1 MQIWYQLLKLIPF
14 HFPFLLFQADVGMGR
29 NSDQHVFLQDKFRA
43 CPLDA
48 IDENSSLQLAANT
61 TAATAAPT
69 GGSPQRQQQPAGATI
84 APPLSN
90 NNTNRLRASK
100 VPENWTKGELIGQG
114 AFGSVYLG
122 MDNDTGQLIAVKQVS
137 LGQRS
142 GPQAAAKLAEHIR
155 SLEAEVQLLQDLNH
169 PNIVRYLGTERTQDA
184 LNIFLEYVPG
194 GSIASLLAKFGS
206 FQESVVRVYTKQI
219 LQGLLYLH
227 GQGVIHRD
235 IKGANILVANTGLVK
250 LADFGA
256 SKKIEGLATMES
268 GFKSVKGTPY
278 WMAPEVITATGHGKQ
293 ADIWSVACTVIEMA
307 TGKPPWMQ
315 FGSQVAAMFH
325 IAKSKGPPA
334 IPEHLSPECKDFLYL
349 CFNRNWKERPTAA
362 TLLQHAF
369 LKNVDIVASGSVS
382 ENSNGVLKSAENL
395 NQIPAYR
402 VSGGG
407 SAAATSV
414 AGAAGAGAQQSS
426 PTKSTAGRSSGSG
439 MSPLGNHLATSRE
452 KGLGISATSSGGPR
466 RQLNLDGA
474 AAAPGGSPTKRPS
487 AVRSSAPV
495 FANVRDSTD
504 VGPPNAALV
513 DGRLPRPATTP
524 RGGTAARA
532 AAAAVAAAGAG
543 GSGVAR
549 QSAHRQKKDQEGTDA
564 ASPLIVPDPAAL
576 GSLRRSG
583 SASLSLSKD
592 GGSAAAEM
600 RASGYQ
606 QQQQQQRPASTVD
619 MNSNLMATIALSD
632 GIDTTSVG
640 NAGYSN
646 SLQGSLASTAQ
657 QSSVSAATSGDTVPD
672 TNSAGHETTTT
683 TRPHSGTGS
692 GVSQNSKRSEFNP
705 MEEPAWMAGGGGGGA
720 HKNFRTSLDNSSGS
734 DIVNDIPKGGFSSD
748 GEATSVNPLLNT
760 AGGMMPPPPPPRSHA
775 ASQQQHLCSSGS
787 GRFSLRT
794 SSSSSQGGARA
805 NSGSSNRSG
814 TAFTNTTTT
823 SAAGQPSGTAASA
836 SEGPVVYTIEADV
849 DGFGGSGGLPWDMPD
864 SDDNSH
870 ARSGNGGDK
879 TSGHQ
884 LPAGSA
890 SLRRWGGPS
899 GGDGRNSGD
908 ASLQYN
914 SMGGGTA
921 PQHQLS
927 SAAASAATPATSTS
941 SGDRAVTQDVI
952 LNALQQC
959 AQRDLRASLAL
970 FAEAKRNKSSASSS
984 MNSHSSDDSG
994 KAAAAAAA
1002 AREVEGEEDPTE
1014 VTSPARHRVSIRQ
1027 SRIPRAPSE
1036 SPIAKQQQQQ
1046 QRQRQSVLG
1055 ESNNGSALA
1064 SAATPR
1070 RYSHHHTAAACP
1082 AATPTKVTTMMTPR
1096 RSAALATTATT
1107 PSRRTSTAP
1116 AAVGAVVVPPSPM
1129 ATPSKQLRAAAYS
1142 SPTKRQYSASVGGG
1156 SYEQQLRARQAGTNG
1171 VGATGASTGNGG
1183 GGYAAKAAAAAAA
1196 AAAGTPVKSG
1206 NTHPLRTPRREG
1218 GGSRP
1223 GSAAMTPQRRASALP

>member
-1 MQIWYQLLKLIPF
+1 MLKLIAF
-14 HFPFLLFQADVGMGR
+14 HFSLLPLQADVGMGR
-29 NSDQHVFLQDKFRA
+29 TSDQYAFLHDKFRA

-48 IDENSSLQLAANT
+48 IDENNSLQLAANA
-61 TAATAAPT
+61 TAAAAAPT
-69 GGSPQRQQQPAGATI
+69 GGSPQRQQQHINQQQPAGAI
-84 APPLSN
+84 VAPPLSRN
-90 NNTNRLRASK
+90 DATHVRPSK

-122 MDNDTGQLIAVKQVS
+122 MDNDTGQLIAVKQVA

-169 PNIVRYLGTERTQDA
+169 PNIVRYLGTERTLDA

-369 LKNVDIVASGSVS
+369 LRNVDVVASGSVG
-382 ENSNGVLKSAENL
+382 EDNTNRVLHNGENL

-402 VSGGG
+402 SSGGG
-407 SAAATSV
+407 SAATITV
-414 AGAAGAGAQQSS
+414 AGAQQGS
-426 PTKSTAGRSSGSG
+426 PTKSAGGRGNSTG
-439 MSPLGNHLATSRE
+439 MSPLGNHLATSRGS
-452 KGLGISATSSGGPR
+452 GLGIPAAAGGPR

-474 AAAPGGSPTKRPS
+474 AAAAAPGGGSPTKRPS
-487 AVRSSAPV
+487 AVMSSAPV
-495 FANVRDSTD
+495 FANIRDSTG
-504 VGPPNAALV
+504 VGPPNAALL
-513 DGRLPRPATTP
+513 DGRVARPATTP
-524 RGGTAARA
+524 RGGSR
-532 AAAAVAAAGAG
+532 
-543 GSGVAR
+543 GVSR
-549 QSAHRQKKDQEGTDA
+549 ESAQQKKKEQGGTDA
-564 ASPLIVPDPAAL
+564 ATLLIVPDPATM

-592 GGSAAAEM
+592 GAAPAEM
-600 RASGYQ
+600 RASGHRHQ
-606 QQQQQQRPASTVD
+606 QQRQRPASTVD
-619 MNSNLMATIALSD
+619 MNSDLMAATIALSS

-640 NAGYSN
+640 KAGNSD

-657 QSSVSAATSGDTVPD
+657 QSSVSAASGDTIPD
-672 TNSAGHETTTT
+672 TNSVEQETTTT
-683 TRPHSGTGS
+683 NMRPQSGTGS

-705 MEEPAWMAGGGGGGA
+705 MEEPAWMAGGGGGA
-720 HKNFRTSLDNSSGS
+720 AATTTFRISLDNSNGS
-734 DIVNDIPKGGFSSD
+734 DINDITRGGSPSD
-748 GEATSVNPLLNT
+748 GEATSINPLHNN
-760 AGGMMPPPPPPRSHA
+760 AGSMMHLPLSHA
-775 ASQQQHLCSSGS
+775 ASRQQQQQHLCSNQRS

-794 SSSSSQGGARA
+794 SSSSSQGGAKA
-805 NSGSSNRSG
+805 DSG

-849 DGFGGSGGLPWDMPD
+849 DGFGGSGGLPWDMPEG
-864 SDDNSH
+864 SDITH
-870 ARSGNGGDK
+870 TRSGTGGGDSK
-879 TSGHQ
+879 SNSQ

-890 SLRRWGGPS
+890 SLSRWGRPC
-899 GGDGRNSGD
+899 DGRDSAAAAISNTSSARGSD
-908 ASLQYN
+908 DVPMHYN
-914 SMGGGTA
+914 SMDGGPRA
-921 PQHQLS
+921 PQPQLS

-941 SGDRAVTQDVI
+941 SGEGAVDQEVI

-970 FAEAKRNKSSASSS
+970 FAEAKRNKVSASSS
-984 MNSHSSDDSG
+984 SSLNSQSSGNSE
-994 KAAAAAAA
+994 KAAGAAVAV
-1002 AREVEGEEDPTE
+1002 ARKIKEVDDPTE
-1014 VTSPARHRVSIRQ
+1014 VTSPARHRVSMHQ

-1036 SPIAKQQQQQ
+1036 SPIAKQRQREQQ
-1046 QRQRQSVLG
+1046 QRQSVSHV
-1055 ESNNGSALA
+1055 ENKNGSAPG
-1064 SAATPR
+1064 AATPR
-1070 RYSHHHTAAACP
+1070 RYSHHHAA
-1082 AATPTKVTTMMTPR
+1082 AATPTKATTMTPR
-1096 RSAALATTATT
+1096 RSAALATAAT
-1107 PSRRTSTAP
+1107 PSRRASTAL
-1116 AAVGAVVVPPSPM
+1116 ASSGSGVVLPSPR

-1142 SPTKRQYSASVGGG
+1142 SPMKRQYSASVGGG

-1171 VGATGASTGNGG
+1171 VGATGAINGNGG
-1183 GGYAAKAAAAAAA
+1183 GSYAARA

-1223 GSAAMTPQRRASALP
+1223 GSAATTPQRRASALP